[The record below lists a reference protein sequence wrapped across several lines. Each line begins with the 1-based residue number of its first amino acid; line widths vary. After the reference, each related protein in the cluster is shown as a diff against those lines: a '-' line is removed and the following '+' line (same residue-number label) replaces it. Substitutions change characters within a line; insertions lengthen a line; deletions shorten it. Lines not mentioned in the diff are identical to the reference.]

1 MLAVVDFTCMFF
13 IWPLELAAMFL
24 PYTRPDLFEKST
36 FQYKI
41 GKAPVTILGAIAFVI
56 GFCFMLYVP
65 LELTDIWAQIGVAL
79 LILIGLIFAAAIYAK
94 NHREGID
101 PNKIFTEI
109 PPA

>member
-1 MLAVVDFTCMFF
+1 MFF
-13 IWPLELAAMFL
+13 IWPLGLAAMFL

-36 FQYKI
+36 FQVKI
-41 GKAPVTILGAIAFVI
+41 GKVPVITILGAITFLI
-56 GFCFMLYVP
+56 GFWIMLYVA

-79 LILIGLIFAAAIYAK
+79 LMLIGLIFVVSMYAK
-94 NHREGID
+94 NRREGID